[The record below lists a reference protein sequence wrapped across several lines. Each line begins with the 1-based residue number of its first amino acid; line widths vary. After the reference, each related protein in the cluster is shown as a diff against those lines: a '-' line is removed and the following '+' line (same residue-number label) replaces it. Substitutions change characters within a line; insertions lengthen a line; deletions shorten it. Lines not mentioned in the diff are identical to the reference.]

1 MKFLQFLNPFK
12 AGFGTREEAVG
23 MTRGVLVEL
32 IAAEFLR
39 QMANETTED
48 QLLFPASFTIFMAA
62 SDFENRKSGFPFTVK
77 ELVNRFNREILRR
90 KKSKYPEYEAH
101 SKFWFFKFCV
111 FPEGGQ
117 VVLGGK
123 VHDSLAEGK
132 ILVRSQLVPE
142 EEIKKLDLPPSAG
155 GKRVV
160 TTIVNDVPVFRPDA
174 VNTQALKGVTT
185 KPGYVYIVEFAN
197 FEKLSANAFS
207 EPIKSTPRASL
218 GTLEVL
224 GDHGFLVDGREVF
237 SVEIA
242 APDLYISGK
251 NDAAS
256 INGIPVLRLNT
267 DEVVSTHI
275 LLHSEPSGVYKV
287 KANGPA
293 RAGGI
298 RLDPQSD
305 LFQEIKKEDQ
315 IIISDEIVL
324 VIH

>member
-1 MKFLQFLNPFK
+1 MKFFNPFK
-12 AGFGTREEAVG
+12 AGFGSREEAVG

-39 QMANETTED
+39 QMGNETTED
-48 QLLFPASFTIFMAA
+48 QLLFPASFTVYMTA
-62 SDFENRKSGFPFTVK
+62 SDFEDRKSGFPFTVK
-77 ELVNRFNREILRR
+77 ELVNRFNREVLRR
-90 KKSKYPEYEAH
+90 KKSKYPDYVAH

-117 VVLGGK
+117 VVVKGK
-123 VHDSLAEGK
+123 VHETLPDGEVLIK
-132 ILVRSQLVPE
+132 CDLVPE
-142 EEIKKLDLPPSAG
+142 EEIKKLDLPSSAG

-160 TTIVNDVPVFRPDA
+160 TTIVNEAPVVSTGAINAQA
-174 VNTQALKGVTT
+174 VKGVTT
-185 KPGYVYIVEFAN
+185 KPGFVYIVEFAN
-197 FEKLSANAFS
+197 FEKLSADAFS
-207 EPIKSTPRASL
+207 EPVKSTPRTSL

-242 APDLYISGK
+242 SPDLYISGK

-275 LLHSEPSGVYKV
+275 LLHSDPSGVYKV
-287 KANGPA
+287 KAKGPA

-315 IIISDEIVL
+315 IIISDEIVI